1 MVVYWI
7 IHVRRNDIVQRII
20 SSFQAETGKHMNG
33 ANLDLNQIRRTTAD
47 ELFELLRSD
56 IEKLVLVPGTKLSE
70 ANVARQ
76 YSVSRQPVREAL
88 IRLDHLK
95 LVEIQ
100 PQKATIVR
108 RISRSAI
115 KTARFTRLAVEL
127 EIARRACGRYQ
138 GELDEQFH
146 QNLSLQ
152 GASLEKGSLAG
163 FNTLDKNFHGLLCSA
178 ADCLLAMDIILQCKA
193 QVDRLCLLSLT
204 NVDAARQILSDH
216 HAILKSL
223 QEKDVVT
230 LCELTERHQHRLDST
245 IDHVQLNHQDYFDD

>member
-1 MVVYWI
+1 MILCRW
-7 IHVRRNDIVQRII
+7 
-20 SSFQAETGKHMNG
+20 SSTLSTLEWGNRMDG
-33 ANLDLNQIRRTTAD
+33 PNLDLSQVRRTTAD
-47 ELFELLRSD
+47 ELFDLLRTD

-115 KTARFTRLAVEL
+115 NSARFTRLSVEL
-127 EIARRACGRYQ
+127 EIARRACALYR
-138 GELDEQFH
+138 GELDDHFQR
-146 QNLSLQ
+146 NLAAQS
-152 GASLEKGSLAG
+152 ASLESGSHEQ
-163 FNTLDKNFHGLLCSA
+163 FNTLDKEFHGLLCSA
-178 ADCLLAMDIILQCKA
+178 ADCLLAVDIIQQCKA

-204 NVDAARQILSDH
+204 DIDAGRQILSDH
-216 HAILKSL
+216 HAILQSL
-223 QEKDVVT
+223 QAKDVAR
-230 LCELTERHQHRLDST
+230 LCQITERHQHRLDST
-245 IDHVQLNHQDYFDD
+245 IDHVQRNHQDYFDD

>member
-1 MVVYWI
+1 MSGVNV
-7 IHVRRNDIVQRII
+7 
-20 SSFQAETGKHMNG
+20 
-33 ANLDLNQIRRTTAD
+33 DLNQVRRTTAD
-47 ELFELLRSD
+47 ELFELLRAD
-56 IEKLVLVPGTKLSE
+56 IEKLILVPGTKLSE

-127 EIARRACGRYQ
+127 ELARRACARYA
-138 GELDEQFH
+138 GELDEQFQ
-146 QNLSLQ
+146 QNLALQ
-152 GASLEKGSLAG
+152 SNSLEGG
-163 FNTLDKNFHGLLCSA
+163 NFEQFNTLDKDFHRLVCSA
-178 ADCLLAMDIILQCKA
+178 ADCLLAMDIIQQCKA

-204 NVDAARQILSDH
+204 DIDAGREILSDH
-216 HAILKSL
+216 HDILTSL
-223 QEKDVVT
+223 QKKDVEQLRQV
-230 LCELTERHQHRLDST
+230 TERHQHRLDST
-245 IDHVQLNHQDYFDD
+245 IDHVQLNHQDYFDDWTSPACGPDQEPATKSARARRNIRVI

>member
-1 MVVYWI
+1 MKGPNV
-7 IHVRRNDIVQRII
+7 
-20 SSFQAETGKHMNG
+20 
-33 ANLDLNQIRRTTAD
+33 DLNQVRRTTAD

-56 IEKLVLVPGTKLSE
+56 IEKLILVPGTKLSE
-70 ANVARQ
+70 ANVAKQ

-115 KTARFTRLAVEL
+115 RTARFTRLAVEL
-127 EIARRACGRYQ
+127 EIARRACARYQ
-138 GELDEQFH
+138 GELDDQFH
-146 QNLSLQ
+146 KNLTLQ
-152 GASLEKGSLAG
+152 SASLEKGSLEG
-163 FNTLDKNFHGLLCSA
+163 FNTLDKDFHRLICSA
-178 ADCLLAMDIILQCKA
+178 ADCLLAMDIIQQCKA

-204 NVDAARQILSDH
+204 NVEAARQILSDH

-223 QEKDVVT
+223 QENDVIG
-230 LCELTERHQHRLDST
+230 LCQVTERHQHRLDST
-245 IDHVQLNHQDYFDD
+245 IEHVQLNHQDYFDD